1 MNDYFLN
8 QTTAT
13 DETFWSL
20 INKNDSLNSIHIP
33 RIQRDY
39 AQGREDET
47 TSQIRERLISDIFNS
62 LENQQVLDLN
72 FIYGNIEIDNE
83 SGTIINRRF
92 IPIDGQQRLTT
103 LFLVYWYF
111 AMYSNKLH
119 DDAALHIRD
128 ALSQFSY
135 DTRDVTKTFCE
146 HLVKDVF
153 IDLKSIK
160 GESDSLK
167 NAIKDYYWFFN
178 DYENDPSISNML
190 VVLEEIHKWA
200 SIYSDEVLESF
211 FDRLISED
219 CPLRFSFLNIDD
231 VGLTDTIYIKMNA
244 RGKPLTPF
252 ENFKAQLSD
261 FLNDDPSFSKE
272 FLAHVNGE
280 WSQFFWTPEYR
291 KDTPQGKETVFDSHI
306 MKFIRFFIFCE
317 FMGSVKDESLVIGQK
332 SIRDSIKVL
341 RDESDY
347 VFSSRLFK
355 DGFATAEHILSKDNV
370 ITTNTFRK
378 LFILL
383 NVLAKRKRENGSIS
397 FIDSSEYGKKYL
409 DEEKSFIKLIGSS
422 DEKALNNTEEIVLF
436 AEYAFIT
443 KYAKTDYSFDKEK
456 ELNRFIRVVYN
467 LSKATLVLQDD
478 SYLRMI
484 RSICALVNSDSAIHI
499 NEHMAKQLRNNY
511 RQSIFFSFYESQVVE
526 ESIKA
531 TLIEQSSDWKDII
544 SAAEN
549 SFLDNQLSMPLIFSG
564 IWDKYCDQITAYEF
578 AHPERDSLEDVVIKD
593 VCFHSP
599 ENLSFILY
607 MNKINALFDCDG
619 LKKEFETDSI
629 FRRALFCFGDNDSYL
644 LPTGK
649 AVQSFLDNTERD
661 YGLKRLFRDD
671 NRKKQQFFK
680 ELLDLIDLDNDIVS
694 QLESIIEAKRSSL
707 PKWKKY
713 FVEMPEILNSMHKNP
728 EGRDP
733 EGSFVFEST
742 LRFVYHQGEDQV
754 LLLTK
759 TQTNSINR
767 ELFSYV
773 MYLKARKNGLN
784 VHYHADSTVSAEKY
798 LYYINRQDKEIRVV
812 YKREQENSSYCFYV
826 IENEYVTTYGE
837 MDNILDYISKNIKK

>member
-1 MNDYFLN
+1 MNDNYLN

-39 AQGREDET
+39 AQGRDDET
-47 TSQIRERLISDIFNS
+47 TCQIREKLISDIFNS
-62 LENQQVLDLN
+62 LDSQQVLDLN

-83 SGTIINRRF
+83 AGPVINRRF

-111 AMYSNKLH
+111 AMYSNRLH
-119 DDAALHIRD
+119 DETNTIFRD

-146 HLVKDVF
+146 HLVKDVYV
-153 IDLKSIK
+153 DLKSIK
-160 GESDSLK
+160 GKANSLR
-167 NAIKDYYWFFN
+167 NAIKDYYWFFK

-190 VVLEEIHKWA
+190 VVLEEIHKRA
-200 SIYSDEVLESF
+200 SLYSNDTLDSF
-211 FDRLISED
+211 FDRLISDD

-252 ENFKAQLSD
+252 ENFKAQLSE
-261 FLNDDPSFSKE
+261 FLNDDPSFSKD
-272 FLAHVNGE
+272 FLAHINGE
-280 WSQFFWTPEYR
+280 WSQFFWTPIYR
-291 KDTPQGKETVFDSHI
+291 RGNETIFDSHI
-306 MKFIRFFIFCE
+306 MKFIRYFIFCE

-332 SIRDSIKVL
+332 YIRDSIKAM

-347 VFSSRLFK
+347 VFSNRLFK
-355 DGFATAEHILSKDNV
+355 DGFTNAEYIISKEKV
-370 ITTNTFRK
+370 ITTDTFRR
-378 LFILL
+378 LFVLL
-383 NVLAKRKRENGSIS
+383 NVLSKRKRETGSIS
-397 FIDSSEYGKKYL
+397 FIDSSEFGKNYI

-436 AEYAFIT
+436 AEYAFIV
-443 KYAKTDYSFDKEK
+443 KYANRDYSFDKEK
-456 ELNRFIRVVYN
+456 ELNRFIRVIYN

-478 SYLRMI
+478 VYLRMI
-484 RSICALVNSDSAIHI
+484 RSIYALVNSNSAITI
-499 NEHMAKQLRNNY
+499 NEYMARLLRANY
-511 RQSIFFSFYESQVVE
+511 RQSIFSSFYESQVVE

-531 TLIEQSSDWKDII
+531 TLIEQDSRWKDII
-544 SAAEN
+544 SSSES

-564 IWDKYCDQITAYEF
+564 IWDKYHDQVTKFEYQY
-578 AHPERDSLEDVVIKD
+578 PGKDSLDDLVISD
-593 VCFHSP
+593 VCIDSP
-599 ENLSFILY
+599 ENKLFILY
-607 MNKINALFDCDG
+607 MDKINALFDKDG
-619 LKKEFETDSI
+619 LKKEYEEDSV

-680 ELLDLIDLDNDIVS
+680 QLLDSIELSNDIIP
-694 QLESIIEAKRSSL
+694 QLESIIEEKQNDL

-728 EGRDP
+728 AGRDP
-733 EGSFVFEST
+733 EGCFVFEST
-742 LRFVYHQGEDQV
+742 LRFIYHQGNDQV

-784 VHYHADSTVSAEKY
+784 VHYHSDSTVSAEKY
-798 LYYINRQDKEIRVV
+798 LYYVNRQDKEIRVV
-812 YKREQENSSYCFYV
+812 YKKEQEYNPYYFYV
-826 IENEYVTTYGE
+826 IENECVTTYGE
-837 MDNILDYISKNIKK
+837 MDNILDYISKNIKPESV